1 MDSLADEEEIHGW
14 AALIPGAAEWGVDLE
29 RTGHTQDEELLGS
42 GDSSMVVG
50 ASSHARI
57 L

>member
-1 MDSLADEEEIHGW
+1 VDSLADEEEIHGW